1 MVRLSPIKQ
10 SNRFGLIFTPA
21 YKGVVMRQW
30 QVQEAK
36 ARLSHLIREANQNGP
51 QEITAH
57 GRSSAIVMSREDFD
71 RLSGQGESIVS
82 FFKRSPLHGLDEL
95 GLDQSRPQSGKRR
108 PAVKL

>member
-1 MVRLSPIKQ
+1 
-10 SNRFGLIFTPA
+10 LIFIAA
-21 YKGVVMRQW
+21 YKEADMRQW

-57 GRSSAIVMSREDFD
+57 GRSSAVVMSREDFD

-82 FFKRSPLHGLDEL
+82 FFKRSPLSGFDDLH
-95 GLDQSRPQSGKRR
+95 LDQSRPKSPRRR